1 MRVYQFRHAG
11 IVGIPEK
18 GAGVPAFLG
27 KCPSLR
33 RTLNRRIFAVS
44 RYQIGTPTG
53 TLRQREDCLFAIS
66 VKATKFSYYDTIRSI
81 SKYFISPVT
90 GQ

>member
-11 IVGIPEK
+11 IVGIPKKE
-18 GAGVPAFLG
+18 PDFLHFFG
-27 KCPSLR
+27 KCPCLR

-44 RYQIGTPTG
+44 RYQIGTQTG
-53 TLRQREDCLFAIS
+53 TLRQREDSLFTIS

-81 SKYFISPVT
+81 SKYFISPVK

>member
-18 GAGVPAFLG
+18 GQEFLHFFG

-33 RTLNRRIFAVS
+33 QALNGRIFADS
-44 RYQIGTPTG
+44 LYQIGTQTG
-53 TLRQREDCLFAIS
+53 TLRQREDSLFTIS
-66 VKATKFSYYDTIRSI
+66 VIATKFSYYDTIRSI

>member
-11 IVGIPEK
+11 IVGIPDK
-18 GAGVPAFLG
+18 GPEFLLFFG

-33 RTLNRRIFAVS
+33 QTLNRRIFADS
-44 RYQIGTPTG
+44 QYQIGTQTG

-81 SKYFISPVT
+81 SKYFICPVT
-90 GQ
+90 GH

>member
-11 IVGIPEK
+11 IVGIPDK
-18 GAGVPAFLG
+18 GPEFLHFFG

-33 RTLNRRIFAVS
+33 QALNGRIFADS
-44 RYQIGTPTG
+44 LYQIGTQTG

-66 VKATKFSYYDTIRSI
+66 VKATKFIYYDTIRSI
-81 SKYFISPVT
+81 SKYFICPVT
-90 GQ
+90 GH

>member
-11 IVGIPEK
+11 IVGIPDK
-18 GAGVPAFLG
+18 GPEFLHFFG

-33 RTLNRRIFAVS
+33 QALNGRIFADS
-44 RYQIGTPTG
+44 LYQIGTQTG

-66 VKATKFSYYDTIRSI
+66 VKATKFSYYDTIRLI

>member
-18 GAGVPAFLG
+18 GPEFLHFFG